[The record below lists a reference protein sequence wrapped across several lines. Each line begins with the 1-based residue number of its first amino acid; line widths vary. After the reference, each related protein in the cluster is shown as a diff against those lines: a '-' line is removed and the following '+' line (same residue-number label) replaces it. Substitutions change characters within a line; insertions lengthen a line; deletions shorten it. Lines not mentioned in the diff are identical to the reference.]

1 MRSYED
7 YEKACEEVRRT
18 NSELLQIFEE
28 ELKAKGLSSKTIRN
42 HMENV
47 ELYISDYLLREEA
60 QPMEKG
66 VTGLDGFFYFYI
78 HRCIRCMKFKKKKLV
93 LSHSAKRL
101 TAGAPKVNLIRL
113 LDPQLFEPILIGDT
127 NINVHNSNS
136 FASFKIVGACAFC
149 GRPISGRPDR

>member
-78 HRCIRCMKFKKKKLV
+78 HQCMW
-93 LSHSAKRL
+93 STPASAKGM
-101 TAGAPKVNLIRL
+101 GASLKKFYKCMMEHGKLDKVDYQFLKEEVKESMPFWEE
-113 LDPQLFEPILIGDT
+113 D
-127 NINVHNSNS
+127 
-136 FASFKIVGACAFC
+136 CAEFN
-149 GRPISGRPDR
+149 R

>member
-28 ELKAKGLSSKTIRN
+28 ELKAKGLSSKAIRN

-78 HRCIRCMKFKKKKLV
+78 HRIISGVEF
-93 LSHSAKRL
+93 A
-101 TAGAPKVNLIRL
+101 IRL
-113 LDPQLFEPILIGDT
+113 E
-127 NINVHNSNS
+127 
-136 FASFKIVGACAFC
+136 
-149 GRPISGRPDR
+149 